1 MSVRNFFCG
10 YYAASPTGHV
20 NFEVLQRRIGKLEE
34 ENVQLR
40 NEACLLA
47 EQTDE
52 VEQQEQ
58 KLVSDFISQ
67 LSSARYD
74 LSSITEEAEKY
85 REECRVFKRL
95 SENLTDK
102 LQQTENKLTKVSA
115 FGIHNYAF
123 LS

>member
-1 MSVRNFFCG
+1 M
-10 YYAASPTGHV
+10 
-20 NFEVLQRRIGKLEE
+20 
-34 ENVQLR
+34 QLR
-40 NEACLLA
+40 NEASFLA

-67 LSSARYD
+67 LSSARSD

-102 LQQTENKLTKVSA
+102 LQQTESKLTKVLHLAVLHFEISL
-115 FGIHNYAF
+115 I
-123 LS
+123 